1 MKYQKRLPNNDSFT
15 QQKSLVFD
23 FQIRKVKDTGKK
35 FARV

>member
-1 MKYQKRLPNNDSFT
+1 MKYQKKLPINDSFT

>member
-1 MKYQKRLPNNDSFT
+1 MKYEKRLPINGSFT

-35 FARV
+35 FVRV